1 MIVDAL
7 KREIAVGNFVFHI
20 GRFYVVTRV
29 TDSKVY
35 VNNLQGWKLVADKAI
50 DPSKSLIVSE
60 QDVSFMLLANA

>member
-7 KREIAVGNFVFHI
+7 KREIIVGNFVFHI

-29 TDSKVY
+29 TNRKVY

-50 DPSKSLIVSE
+50 DPSKALIVSE
-60 QDVSFMLLANA
+60 QDVSFMLLSKE